1 MYDILSVKFRME
13 TSQLKESKAKN
24 SLENFKDLFKNTIR
38 VFKILIEHMPWLFS
52 AMILLTV
59 VIGVVPVFS
68 AQALGTLIDKIIE
81 GSKTGNA
88 SVAYPALILF
98 AVLTAIPTILRNIFS
113 FFDRHLYLR
122 MQDLFEIMALRKRGS
137 FDIAQYEDSKF
148 QDRLQRAFNN
158 GIYPIVN
165 IVDAQ
170 VQNLEILCGI
180 IVGSIAAVSIDWRVF
195 ILVFVTAIP
204 DFWIE
209 IKHGGRIWS
218 IHAKNSVEQR
228 RYQDLRRFF
237 TGKLSVIDSRLYQ
250 AGDKFLKSIKEIMD
264 NFRNEQ
270 LSAEHWKTIMKI
282 GASIFAA
289 MGLFVG
295 TAMIINEAIAG
306 VIAIGTVVFV
316 FQTLNR
322 VSGWTSSML
331 ANTARLLERNLYVT
345 DIFGIFDEITVLK
358 YSQNPKKLSFD
369 SAPTVVF
376 ENVSFKYPGQDKWAL
391 QNLSFVI
398 KPGQKIGLVGNNA
411 AGKSTLVRLLLRIHD
426 PVEGRITVNG
436 IDLKEID
443 IEDWWSHL
451 GVLLQDFTTY
461 NFTAK
466 ESIAIGDTSG
476 NIDMDTVESS
486 AKKSTSSGFIEELKD
501 KYEHMIGVE
510 FGGIEPSKGQR
521 QKLAIARAFYKGKRF
536 LVLDE
541 PTASI
546 DSDSAEIIFNEIE
559 NLPETISAI
568 LISHNFATIKRAD
581 EIFVLHEGQIVERGK
596 HSELLKLD
604 GRYAEAF
611 AKQKKDF
618 E

>member
-1 MYDILSVKFRME
+1 MDTTNLG
-13 TSQLKESKAKN
+13 ESRSEN
-24 SLENFKDLFKNTIR
+24 SLKNFKNLFKNTGRI
-38 VFKILIEHMPWLFS
+38 FKILLKNMPWLFS
-52 AMILLTV
+52 AMIFLTII
-59 VIGVVPVFS
+59 IGVVPIFS

-81 GSKTGNA
+81 GVKASDV

-98 AVLTAIPTILRNIFS
+98 AILTAVPTVIRNIIS
-113 FFDRHLYLR
+113 FIDRHLFLR
-122 MQDLFEIMALRKRGS
+122 MQDLFELIALQKRGT

-165 IVDAQ
+165 IVDNQ
-170 VQNLEILCGI
+170 IQNLEIFCGI
-180 IVGSIAAVSIDWRVF
+180 VVGSIAAVAIDWRVF
-195 ILVFVTAIP
+195 VLVFVTAIP

-209 IKHGGRIWS
+209 IKHGGRVWGIW
-218 IHAKNSVEQR
+218 AKNSAEQR

-250 AGDKFLKSIKEIMD
+250 AGSKFLADIKKILESFTD
-264 NFRNEQ
+264 EQ
-270 LSAEHWKTIMKI
+270 LTAEHWKTIMKV

-289 MGLFVG
+289 LGLFAG
-295 TAMIINEAIAG
+295 TAIIINEAVAG
-306 VIAIGTVVFV
+306 VVAVGTVVFI
-316 FQTLNR
+316 FQALNR

-331 ANTARLLERNLYVT
+331 SNTARLLERNLYAT
-345 DIFGIFDEITVLK
+345 DIFEILDEKTILEYPK
-358 YSQNPKKLSFD
+358 HPKKLSFD
-369 SAPTVVF
+369 SAPTVIF
-376 ENVSFKYPGQDKWAL
+376 ENVSFKYPDQEKWAL
-391 QNLSFVI
+391 RNISLTVN
-398 KPGQKIGLVGNNA
+398 PGQKIGLVGNNA
-411 AGKSTLVRLLLRIHD
+411 AGKSTFVRLLLRIHD
-426 PVEGRITVNG
+426 PSEGKITVNG
-436 IDLKEID
+436 TDLKEVD
-443 IEDWWSHL
+443 IEEWWKYL

-466 ESIAIGDTSG
+466 ESIAVGDVSG
-476 NIDMDTVESS
+476 DIDIDIVEDS
-486 AKKSTSSGFIEELKD
+486 ARKSTSSGFIEELEN

-536 LVLDE
+536 LILDE

-546 DSDSAEIIFNEIE
+546 DADSADIIFNEIE
-559 NLPETISAI
+559 NLPDTISAI

-581 EIFVLHEGQIVERGK
+581 EIIVLHEGKIVEQGK
-596 HSELLKLD
+596 HQDLLNQG
-604 GRYAEAF
+604 GRYASTY

>member
-1 MYDILSVKFRME
+1 MDTAIQE
-13 TSQLKESKAKN
+13 ESKSKN
-24 SLENFKDLFKNTIR
+24 SLDNFKDLFRNTGR
-38 VFKILIEHMPWLFS
+38 VFKILLKNMPWLFS
-52 AMILLTV
+52 AMIFLTI

-68 AQALGTLIDKIIE
+68 AKALGTLIDKIIE
-81 GSKTGNA
+81 GVKLSNV

-98 AVLTAIPTILRNIFS
+98 AVLTAVPTIIRNIIS
-113 FFDRHLYLR
+113 FLDRHLFLR
-122 MQDLFEIMALRKRGS
+122 MQDLFELMALQKRGV
-137 FDIAQYEDSKF
+137 FDIAQYEDPKF

-158 GIYPIVN
+158 GIYPLIN
-165 IVDAQ
+165 IVENQ
-170 VQNLEILCGI
+170 LTNLEVFCGI
-180 IVGSIAAVSIDWRVF
+180 IVGSIAAATIDWRVF
-195 ILVFVTAIP
+195 LLVFVTAIP
-204 DFWIE
+204 DFWVE
-209 IKHGGRIWS
+209 IKHGGRIWG
-218 IHAKNSVEQR
+218 IWAKNSSEQR

-237 TGKLSVIDSRLYQ
+237 TNKISVIDSKLYQ
-250 AGDKFLKSIKEIMD
+250 AGKKFLAEIKRILEK
-264 NFRNEQ
+264 FTNEQ
-270 LSAEHWKTIMKI
+270 LSAEHWKTIMKM

-289 MGLFVG
+289 LGLFIG
-295 TAMIINEAIAG
+295 TAMIINDAVTG

-331 ANTARLLERNLYVT
+331 SSTARLLERNLYAT
-345 DIFGIFDEITVLK
+345 DIFNIFDQKLILE
-358 YSQNPKKLSFD
+358 YSKNPKKLSFD
-369 SAPTVVF
+369 SAPEVVF
-376 ENVSFKYPGQDKWAL
+376 ENVSFKYSGQNKWAL
-391 QNLSFVI
+391 ENVSFVM

-411 AGKSTLVRLLLRIHD
+411 AGKSTLVNLILRIYD

-436 IDLKEID
+436 IDLKEVD
-443 IEDWWSHL
+443 INEWWSHL

-466 ESIAIGDTSG
+466 ESIAISDVFENINMNSVKTSA
-476 NIDMDTVESS
+476 D
-486 AKKSTSSGFIEELKD
+486 KSTSSGFIEELEN

-536 LVLDE
+536 LILDE

-546 DSDSAEIIFNEIE
+546 DADSADIIFNEIE

-568 LISHNFATIKRAD
+568 LISHNFATIKRAG
-581 EIFVLHEGQIVERGK
+581 EIIVLHEGKIVEQGK
-596 HSELLKLD
+596 HQELLDLN
-604 GRYAEAF
+604 GRYASAY

>member
-1 MYDILSVKFRME
+1 MKTEIEKP
-13 TSQLKESKAKN
+13 KSKN
-24 SLENFKDLFKNTIR
+24 DLENFKDLFKNTGRI
-38 VFKILIEHMPWLFS
+38 FKILFKNMPWLFS
-52 AMILLTV
+52 AMIFLTI
-59 VIGVVPVFS
+59 VIGIIPVFS

-81 GSKTGNA
+81 GVKVQDM
-88 SVAYPALILF
+88 SVTYPALILF
-98 AVLTAIPTILRNIFS
+98 AVLTAVPTIIRNLIS
-113 FFDRHLYLR
+113 FLDRHLFLR
-122 MQDLFEIMALRKRGS
+122 MQNLFDLIALEKRGA
-137 FDIAQYEDSKF
+137 FDIAQYEDPKF

-158 GIYPIVN
+158 SIYPLIN
-165 IVDAQ
+165 IVENQ
-170 VQNLEILCGI
+170 ITNLEVFCGI
-180 IVGSIAAVSIDWRVF
+180 VVGSIAAASIDWRVF

-204 DFWIE
+204 NFWIE
-209 IKHGGRIWS
+209 IKHGGRIWG
-218 IHAKNSVEQR
+218 IWAKNSTEQR

-250 AGDKFLKSIKEIMD
+250 ANSKFLTEIKKILEA
-264 NFRNEQ
+264 FANEQ

-282 GASIFAA
+282 LASIFAA
-289 MGLFVG
+289 IGLFIG
-295 TAMIINEAIAG
+295 TAIIIKEAITG
-306 VIAIGTVVFV
+306 LVAIGTVVFA

-331 ANTARLLERNLYVT
+331 SSTARLLERNLYVT
-345 DIFGIFDEITVLK
+345 DIFEIFDEKKILEYPK
-358 YSQNPKKLSFD
+358 NPQKLNLET
-369 SAPTVVF
+369 APTVVF
-376 ENVSFKYPGQDKWAL
+376 ENVSFRYPGQEKWAL
-391 QNLSFVI
+391 QNISFTI

-426 PVEGRITVNG
+426 PIEGEIKVNG
-436 IDLKEID
+436 INLKEVD
-443 IEDWWSHL
+443 IEEWWRYL

-466 ESIAIGDTSG
+466 ESIAIGDIAG
-476 NIDMDTVESS
+476 NIDMDSVKSS
-486 AKKSTSSGFIEELKD
+486 AQKSTSNSFIEELEN
-501 KYEHMIGVE
+501 KYDHMIGVE

-546 DSDSAEIIFNEIE
+546 DADSAETIFREIE

-581 EIFVLHEGQIVERGK
+581 EIIVLHEGKIVEKGR
-596 HSELLKLD
+596 HQDLLDLE

-611 AKQKKDF
+611 NKQKKDF